1 MKKYIKLTERT
12 ERILSLEN
20 KCLLLNKGNSNRLR
34 AKKLKRVIE
43 TMQNTS
49 PIMNNNTKTPNKI

>member
-20 KCLLLNKGNSNRLR
+20 KSLLLNKGNSNRLR
-34 AKKLKRVIE
+34 ANKLKRVIE

-49 PIMNNNTKTPNKI
+49 PIMKNNTETPNKI